1 VRPDCYRAGESA
13 GSIFSKRPAFD
24 KPGGGRF
31 RRKISGLLVY
41 PWTTVK
47 GYSSA
52 LTMSSTTFFAS
63 PKTIMVLSM

>member
-1 VRPDCYRAGESA
+1 MRPDCYRAGESA

-24 KPGGGRF
+24 KPGGTRF

-41 PWTTVK
+41 PRTSS
-47 GYSSA
+47 YSSA

-63 PKTIMVLSM
+63 PNTIMVLSM